1 MDLQKTGSLIYNARK
16 NLNLTQNELGSI
28 LGVTGKAVC
37 KWEKGYSFPD
47 VGLLPSLSETLSIP
61 VSSLISG
68 ELDDVPSEKNT
79 HDLVKISSS
88 QSKKRKRIALAVTI
102 PVAVILVAIIII
114 MSIFLAFT
122 SMPTSAFKASSFS
135 VSAFG
140 SDTTFTADMR
150 CYVGAEGSY
159 GDCGSYVFTRNMT
172 FASIQ
177 KSLASSAKKH
187 GFSYDSS
194 YSLFYKENKNKT
206 VDYFYVRKVG
216 SYHKNLTHNFILLAT
231 GLNAHLLS
239 PSYEPATDE
248 PICDFLLPLHF
259 LADKNLLSP
268 YLFIPSYSEYRTTA
282 TFDELCAFYLKT
294 GYFTVNRS
302 ADERSATVVSN
313 SLCAVSCSFGF
324 DYLLHSG
331 FSYVRFYSV

>member
-88 QSKKRKRIALAVTI
+88 QSKKRKRITLAVTV

-114 MSIFLAFT
+114 MSISLAF
-122 SMPTSAFKASSFS
+122 SSIPPSAFKASSFS

-140 SDTTFTADMR
+140 SDTIFTADMR
-150 CYVGAEGSY
+150 CYVGAKGSY
-159 GDCGSYVFTRNMT
+159 GDCGSLVFTHKKKYVPLKD
-172 FASIQ
+172 SII
-177 KSLASSAKKH
+177 KNAEKDGFSCDASS
-187 GFSYDSS
+187 
-194 YSLFYKENKNKT
+194 SLLHKENENKT
-206 VDYFYVRKVG
+206 VDYFFVKKVD
-216 SYHKNLTHNFILLAT
+216 SYYRNVVLLAT
-231 GLNAHLLS
+231 GMKAHLLS
-239 PSYEPATDE
+239 PSSPSDGE
-248 PICDFLLPLHF
+248 PIVACDFLLPLH
-259 LADKNLLSP
+259 LLSDKTLLTP
-268 YLFIPSYSEYRTTA
+268 YLFVPSYAEYRTQA
-282 TFDELCAFYLKT
+282 TSIEEICSFYEKT
-294 GYFTVNRS
+294 GYFTVTRS

-331 FSYVRFYSV
+331 ISYVRFYSV